1 MGNPLRRHE
10 RAPRPSACSSRV
22 HLGHRLARGEL
33 AGRGGC
39 SSRRRTRL
47 ESSLSPFCL
56 PSSTCHPHLLEA
68 SGATSHSP
76 LPASCP
82 GSESR
87 PSHPPVDHGVAPQSH
102 AVRTQGHASQSKLFL
117 FLFLA
122 PRAETHRL
130 NPASDAR
137 GPRRSCLGPSPAGE
151 QPGHRPAFMA
161 LRVLRPLPLPAK
173 PLCPPAGG
181 GALLGSARSP
191 RPCGA
196 AHASAGQ
203 PVSPAHAPHGA
214 RPRPAQHR
222 TLLCLMLSVSPAGVR
237 DSQGKKPNLTDL
249 LPEPSHNA
257 GHVTGR

>member
-10 RAPRPSACSSRV
+10 RAPRPSARSSRV
-22 HLGHRLARGEL
+22 HLGRRLARGEL

-47 ESSLSPFCL
+47 ESSPSPFCL

-87 PSHPPVDHGVAPQSH
+87 PPPPPPVDHGVAPQSR
-102 AVRTQGHASQSKLFL
+102 AVRTQGCASQSKLFL

-122 PRAETHRL
+122 PRGETHRL

-151 QPGHRPAFMA
+151 QPGHRPAFMP

-181 GALLGSARSP
+181 GGPSGLGTKSP
-191 RPCGA
+191 PLRGRTRLCGA
-196 AHASAGQ
+196 AGLSR
-203 PVSPAHAPHGA
+203 S
-214 RPRPAQHR
+214 RPARRSSASGPAQNA
-222 TLLCLMLSVSPAGVR
+222 TLSNALCLPRWSARLSREEAKPHRSPTRA
-237 DSQGKKPNLTDL
+237 LT
-249 LPEPSHNA
+249 
-257 GHVTGR
+257 